1 MLKKKI
7 ISILIQLFTA
17 LIIISFLF
25 SISAVFAGA
34 LLYLLIFS
42 GSIFIMAIIIWLFLI
57 LKEHP
62 F

>member
-7 ISILIQLFTA
+7 ISILIQLLTA

-34 LLYLLIFS
+34 LLYSLVFS
-42 GSIFIMAIIIWLFLI
+42 GLILIMAIVIWLFLI

>member
-7 ISILIQLFTA
+7 ISALIQLFIA

-25 SISAVFAGA
+25 SISAIFAGA

-57 LKEHP
+57 LKKHP

>member
-57 LKEHP
+57 LKKHP